1 MAKNNLSDLL
11 KRYADG
17 TCTDEE
23 RRLVERLYEENT
35 NEALS
40 KEPDGFQKQEMFNNI
55 LQNIQE
61 QEVYREPKRSH
72 IYKWAA
78 AAGVVLAI
86 GAGLWFWKR
95 NPQPVV
101 AQDSVAFKNDIAPGK
116 NKATLTLADGSIVVL
131 NDSKQGQITKQGAV
145 KIIKLDDGRL
155 AYKAIKGQ
163 TTETMLNTIATP
175 AGGQYQVVLPD
186 GTRVWLNS
194 GSSLQFPV
202 QFANSHR
209 DVTLKGEAYFEV
221 AKDKARPFTVDA
233 GEVDVKV
240 LGTHFNVMAYD
251 NEDMVKT
258 TLLEGSVKVTT
269 PHSSGLLKP
278 DHMASVDK
286 HDDGIAITDADA
298 EQQVAWKNN
307 LFWFASADIHQ
318 VMRQLARWY
327 DVDVKYEGKIT
338 KAFSGT
344 LPRGLSAIK
353 LLTILQQTGGVH
365 FKIDGRI
372 ITVMP

>member
-23 RRLVERLYEENT
+23 RKLVEKLYQQNAS
-35 NEALS
+35 EAFS
-40 KEPDGFQKQEMFNNI
+40 KEPDSFQRQEMFSNI
-55 LQNIQE
+55 LQDIEQQE
-61 QEVYREPKRSH
+61 ATPEPKRSS
-72 IYKWAA
+72 IYKWVA
-78 AAGVVLAI
+78 AAGVVLSI
-86 GAGLWFWKR
+86 GAGLWFWKS
-95 NPQPVV
+95 NPQLVNTP
-101 AQDSVAFKNDIAPGK
+101 DTIAFKNDIAPGK
-116 NKATLTLADGSIVVL
+116 NKATLTLADGSVVVL
-131 NDSKQGQITKQGAV
+131 NDSKQGQITKQGDV
-145 KIIKLDDGRL
+145 KIIKLNDGQL
-155 AYKAIKGQ
+155 TYKATDGQ
-163 TTETMLNTIATP
+163 PAETMMNTISTP
-175 AGGQYQVVLPD
+175 AGGQYQVMLPD
-186 GTRVWLNS
+186 GTHVWLNS

-202 QFANSHR
+202 QFAANHR

-221 AKDKARPFTVDA
+221 AKDKTRPFTVDA

-251 NEDMVKT
+251 NEQSVKT

-278 DHMASVDK
+278 DHIASVDK
-286 HDDGIAITDADA
+286 QDDAIAITDADT

-327 DVDVKYEGKIT
+327 DVDVKYEGKIS

-353 LLTILQQTGGVH
+353 LLTVLEQTGGVH
-365 FKIDGRI
+365 FKIDGRT